1 MAIRKIRFRQ
11 SGGFAGLVRGCDVE
25 LDVLDVAD
33 RAALERHAKSGSTT
47 RAPSEARDQ
56 IVYEIDLETDAGVR
70 RLEFDEASIPNDLA
84 PAVKALAARSKP
96 MPP

>member
-25 LDVLDVAD
+25 ANVLDVAD
-33 RAALERHAKSGSTT
+33 RAALERHTRSGPTT
-47 RAPSEARDQ
+47 GAPSEARDQ
-56 IVYEIDLETDAGVR
+56 IVYEIEMETDAGVR
-70 RLEFDEASIPNDLA
+70 RLEFDEASVPKDLA
-84 PAVKALAARSKP
+84 RLVKALAERSKP

>member
-25 LDVLDVAD
+25 FNVLDVAD
-33 RAALERHAKSGSTT
+33 RTALERHARSGQTPV
-47 RAPSEARDQ
+47 APSQARDQ
-56 IVYEIDLETDAGVR
+56 IVYEIDIETDAGVR
-70 RLEFDEASIPNDLA
+70 RLEFDEASVPKDLA
-84 PAVKALAARSKP
+84 PLVQTLAKRSKP